1 MKNFCTKEAV
11 KKKAMTEGR
20 VATTG
25 RTSRAQP
32 SGVITLSRV
41 NKLISVLLSV
51 RLVAR
56 IASQPS
62 STRGL
67 RSQRTQWYNMRRVR
81 ADEHQHHDP
90 HQHMSML
97 KKPFQDA
104 RQSEQTAQPQD
115 LQDIPRGEWTPSIE
129 PVPKL

>member
-32 SGVITLSRV
+32 SGVITLSSV

-81 ADEHQHHDP
+81 ADEHQYHDR

-97 KKPFQDA
+97 KTFSGRAP
-104 RQSEQTAQPQD
+104 
-115 LQDIPRGEWTPSIE
+115 I
-129 PVPKL
+129 